1 VLWMDTQLLQLL
13 AGEALGLAALTAANC
28 RGAPSWELCVSCK
41 IPVQLGCAQLGDA
54 GFEY

>member
-13 AGEALGLAALTAANC
+13 AGEALAGCANC